1 MRLLPAKIVGR
12 STCEALKFARFKTD
26 VTAFS
31 PARSDARQAPH
42 FYMGVDMRKGRSG
55 GGVDCSASGSYF
67 EIGFQ
72 SQGSETYGSQKAG
85 LYLRVAP
92 NERSEAMSRSR
103 LVEGEFG
110 EAVSSEL
117 KPGRKDEISTPGG
130 GYFTG
135 GYRSRSRFDAD
146 QKMGLDTGFRA
157 ERIGNSALYRILLY
171 GKAQGDLGGQRG
183 QDIIQAQVGTVRL
196 PSGGDSS
203 SATAKFMDRCVHGQR
218 ITFDGAIRDD
228 SPPPSEWQPFRFGMA
243 NAEFRDASGDLKKF
257 NGLVMHYPKPPSHG
271 GKPCLEVTAGIKN
284 LGNSALNLRYPIT
297 ARPSAEG
304 LVPEVIGLTSEMERI
319 LSPAPGACV
328 QP

>member
-1 MRLLPAKIVGR
+1 MRLLPAKIGGKR
-12 STCEALKFARFKTD
+12 TCETLKFARFKTD
-26 VTAFS
+26 VTEFS
-31 PARSDARQAPH
+31 PVRSDARQAPH
-42 FYMGVDMRKGRSG
+42 LYMGVDMRKGRSG

-72 SQGSETYGSQKAG
+72 SQGSETFGAQKAG

-92 NERSEAMSRSR
+92 NERSVAMSRKR
-103 LVEGEFG
+103 LVEGAFG
-110 EAVSSEL
+110 EAMSSEI
-117 KPGRKDEISTPGG
+117 KPGRKDDISAPGG

-135 GYRSRSRFDAD
+135 GPRIRSRFDAN

-157 ERIGNSALYRILLY
+157 ERIGSSALYRILLY
-171 GKAQGDLGGQRG
+171 GKVQGDLGGRQG

-203 SATAKFMDRCVHGQR
+203 SATEKFINRCVHGQR
-218 ITFDGAIRDD
+218 ITFDGAIKGD
-228 SPPPSEWQPFRFGMA
+228 SPPPSEWQPFRFAMS

-257 NGLVMHYPKPPSHG
+257 NGLVMHYPKPTSHG
-271 GKPCLEVTAGIKN
+271 GKSCLEVTVGIKN
-284 LGNSALNLRYPIT
+284 LGNSTLSLRYPNT
-297 ARPSAEG
+297 AHPTTESM
-304 LVPEVIGLTSEMERI
+304 VPELSGLTSEVERI